1 MIKDYAKTHEAQS
14 VPQRGGFAFVFF
26 LLLIVSLGLGVF
38 FIFAKKHRPT
48 VRTSD
53 IHPPV
58 DSQISPRKAAIQPVL
73 KKEPAKT
80 QSAGFNYDF
89 YTMLPKNQALPQ
101 VSAPESHIAQHQY
114 FLQIA
119 SSRNPIEIKRLQ
131 DNLRSVGINSTIST
145 VISNHITWYRL
156 ESERYTQRSAVDE
169 DLSRLHQM
177 NLAPIIKE

>member
-1 MIKDYAKTHEAQS
+1 MIKDYAKTHVAQS
-14 VPQRGGFAFVFF
+14 VPQRGGLALIF
-26 LLLIVSLGLGVF
+26 LLLLMICLSLGVF
-38 FIFAKKHRPT
+38 FIFAKKHRPAHI
-48 VRTSD
+48 SQA
-53 IHPPV
+53 HPPV
-58 DSQISPRKAAIQPVL
+58 DSHILPRKAAIQPVL